1 MDQRTNEAL
10 RRSQEIDQEM
20 RYEKPPSAWDEFM
33 RFVLIISLLAAAV
46 MAWVGFVDSIA

>member
-1 MDQRTNEAL
+1 MDRRTLEAL
-10 RRSQEIDQEM
+10 RRSRELEQEM

-33 RFVLIISLLAAAV
+33 RFVLIISLIAAAA